1 MKQQILWM
9 MMVVFGCM
17 GCTHNNGDIG
27 PWFGTWKL
35 NAITI
40 NGDVDEAYAAQDN
53 MVWKFQS
60 SVVEMQEILPGHM
73 TYDHFGTWHQLSDD
87 VVEMKFIYKD
97 DNNPVGS
104 DYYSPPVSSHLPKGE
119 FVMDILE
126 LASGKMRLRYTS
138 DEGTVYTYSLKK
150 W

>member
-1 MKQQILWM
+1 M
-9 MMVVFGCM
+9 CT

-40 NGDVDEAYAAQDN
+40 DGDLDQAYAANSN

-60 SVVEMQEILPGHM
+60 SVIEMQEIMPMH
-73 TYDHFGTWHQLSDD
+73 TTSDHFGTWRQTSDKT
-87 VVEMKFIYKD
+87 VEMSFIYHD
-97 DNNPVGS
+97 SNNPDGGE
-104 DYYSPPVSSHLPKGE
+104 YYTPPAASHLPRGT
-119 FVMDILE
+119 FVMDILQ
-126 LASGKMRLRYTS
+126 LSSGGMRLRYTS
-138 DEGTVYTYSLKK
+138 DNGTVYTYSLKK